1 MGRPAKRVRH
11 RTAAYKP
18 RRIYTR
24 SNLKGFGVYE
34 KGFSFTFS
42 HNWDDWSTYTEE
54 VKAEMA
60 EEMRQRVA
68 KVSKIVAEE
77 AIKRCPHYSGAL
89 ERAIRVSS
97 PNISGLGSRGRVE
110 FVVGVASDWKSPYD
124 EMQLNAGKNT
134 GWMSGPELATYI
146 HEMYDTFIYNTKD
159 GLERKRRKEAMSGV
173 VVGSHFLSRAFTENR
188 EEIAAVFT
196 TWRGR
201 NTVGAGMNIQTVSAD
216 AINNLLQAAR
226 TKYANIKALQEVP
239 F

>member
-1 MGRPAKRVRH
+1 
-11 RTAAYKP
+11 
-18 RRIYTR
+18 
-24 SNLKGFGVYE
+24 VYE

-42 HNWDDWSTYTEE
+42 HNWDAWKTYTKELKE
-54 VKAEMA
+54 QMA

-68 KVSKIVAEE
+68 SVAKIVAEE

-97 PNISGLGSRGRVE
+97 PSISGLGSRDRVE

-124 EMQLNAGKNT
+124 DMQLSTGKNT

-146 HEMYDTFIYNTKD
+146 HEMYDTFIYNTTE

-201 NTVGAGMNIQTVSAD
+201 NTVGAGMNIQTASAD
-216 AINNLLQAAR
+216 AINSLLQSAR
-226 TKYANIKALQEVP
+226 NKYANIKALQKVP